1 MNICKTVVL
10 ASFAFAG
17 GCLSEEVMSPDRSF
31 FEQKQVD
38 ELYPYCRLEYNM
50 HSYQFNEFLNNL
62 SRKRALTIIQAVKQE
77 YLEAN
82 PLEQIISDIK
92 KEFVWKSSHWITYGF
107 KDAES
112 IDYDKTVRWVAE
124 KILKE
129 EKELHTL
136 TTFQVERLICEA
148 FFEQIWDHMS
158 VEDREKA
165 LKKMNV
171 EGFDS
176 NRIAGIAA
184 LGGSA
189 ALATLST
196 TVIFS
201 GFAFYTGLSTVICT
215 AAGVVGVV
223 LPFSIYTG
231 AAATAALLSGPIGWG
246 LIALCSAGGAALLG
260 SANYQKTAQ
269 MIIAIH
275 LIKVDALEKS
285 GVSIEKFLR

>member
-1 MNICKTVVL
+1 MNIVL
-10 ASFAFAG
+10 ASLALAG
-17 GCLSEEVMSPDRSF
+17 GCLSENVMSSDRTYS
-31 FEQKQVD
+31 EQKRID
-38 ELYPYCRLEYNM
+38 ELYPYCCLEYDM
-50 HSYQFNEFLNNL
+50 HSYQFNEFLNHL
-62 SRKRALTIIQAVKQE
+62 SWERALSIIQAVNQE
-77 YLEAN
+77 YEAN
-82 PLEQIISDIK
+82 SLEQIISDIK

-129 EKELHTL
+129 EKELHSL

-158 VEDREKA
+158 VEDREKT
-165 LKKMNV
+165 LKDMKI
-171 EGFDS
+171 EGIDS
-176 NRIAGIAA
+176 NQIAGIAA

-196 TVIFS
+196 TIIFS
-201 GFAFYTGLSTVICT
+201 GFAFYTGLSTFICS
-215 AAGVVGVV
+215 AAAIVGVS
-223 LPFSIYTG
+223 LPFGVYTG
-231 AAATAALLSGPIGWG
+231 AAATAALLGGPIGWG
-246 LIALCSAGGAALLG
+246 LIALGSVGGAALLG

>member
-10 ASFAFAG
+10 ASLALAG
-17 GCLSEEVMSPDRSF
+17 GCLSENVMSSDRTYS
-31 FEQKQVD
+31 EQKRID
-38 ELYPYCRLEYNM
+38 ELYPYCCLEYDM
-50 HSYQFNEFLNNL
+50 HSYQFNEFLNHL
-62 SRKRALTIIQAVKQE
+62 SWERALSIIQAVNQE
-77 YLEAN
+77 YEAN
-82 PLEQIISDIK
+82 SLEQIISDIK

-129 EKELHTL
+129 EKELHSL

-158 VEDREKA
+158 VEDREKT
-165 LKKMNV
+165 LKDMKI
-171 EGFDS
+171 EGIDS
-176 NRIAGIAA
+176 NQIAGIAA

-196 TVIFS
+196 TIIFS
-201 GFAFYTGLSTVICT
+201 GCAFYTGLSTFICS
-215 AAGVVGVV
+215 AAAIVGVS
-223 LPFSIYTG
+223 LPFGVYTG
-231 AAATAALLSGPIGWG
+231 AAATAALLGGPIGWG
-246 LIALCSAGGAALLG
+246 LIALGSVGGAALLG

>member
-10 ASFAFAG
+10 ASLALAG
-17 GCLSEEVMSPDRSF
+17 GCLSENVMSSDRTYS
-31 FEQKQVD
+31 EQKRID
-38 ELYPYCRLEYNM
+38 ELYPYCCLEYDM
-50 HSYQFNEFLNNL
+50 HSYQFNEFLNHL
-62 SRKRALTIIQAVKQE
+62 SWERALSIIQAVNQE
-77 YLEAN
+77 YEAN
-82 PLEQIISDIK
+82 SLEQIISDIK

-129 EKELHTL
+129 EKELHSL

-158 VEDREKA
+158 VEDREKT
-165 LKKMNV
+165 LKDMKI
-171 EGFDS
+171 EGIDS
-176 NRIAGIAA
+176 NQIAGIAA

-196 TVIFS
+196 TIIFS
-201 GFAFYTGLSTVICT
+201 GFAFYTGLSTFICS
-215 AAGVVGVV
+215 AAAIVGFS
-223 LPFSIYTG
+223 LPFGVYTG
-231 AAATAALLSGPIGWG
+231 AAATAALLGGPIGWG
-246 LIALCSAGGAALLG
+246 LIALGSVGGAALLG